1 MSTTKP
7 RITVT
12 LTEHQHEVLKA
23 VCAASGQSMSAFLG
37 EVVEMSMPTFEKMAQ
52 AFGRLRNVQ
61 QVEKQ
66 RLADAL
72 ERAHGEVEPLARAVM
87 GEFGRMVDAIE
98 AAAEPP
104 SRSAR
109 STRKAG
115 LDASSKMAGQAPGSP
130 LTNRGVT
137 PKVGKSRKSLSGKAN
152 RQVER

>member
-37 EVVEMSMPTFEKMAQ
+37 ELVELSMPTFEKMAQ
-52 AFGRLRNVQ
+52 AFGKLRDVQ
-61 QVEKQ
+61 RFEKE
-66 RLADAL
+66 RLAQAL
-72 ERAHGEVEPLARAVM
+72 ERSHGEVEGLARQAM
-87 GEFGRMVDAIE
+87 GEFGRMIDVIQ

-104 SRSAR
+104 SRSAP

-115 LDASSKMAGQAPGSP
+115 SVASPDRAGERPGSP

-137 PKVGKSRKSLSGKAN
+137 PKVGRSRKAL
-152 RQVER
+152 